1 MNHMKHHETMIT
13 RKIWRA
19 SWMGDL
25 PNRRV
30 HVADMLLT
38 NAREPFFF
46 LHFSQ
51 IEAIP
56 TISYFHRAQHGSAW
70 LSSANVERLRKVVSY
85 GFVHCSLWSY
95 PKSHGRRLVGLT
107 DVDWSQCLRITWI
120 TRIANMDASRR
131 VKHQVDLLPRRIP
144 DLQGF
149 PASPI

>member
-46 LHFSQ
+46 FCTFLRLKRFPPF
-51 IEAIP
+51 P
-56 TISYFHRAQHGSAW
+56 TSTGLSMAQHGSAQQT
-70 LSSANVERLRKVVSY
+70 LSVFAKWFRMVSSIAHF
-85 GFVHCSLWSY
+85 GPIPS
-95 PKSHGRRLVGLT
+95 RM
-107 DVDWSQCLRITWI
+107 DADWS
-120 TRIANMDASRR
+120 
-131 VKHQVDLLPRRIP
+131 
-144 DLQGF
+144 G
-149 PASPI
+149 

>member
-1 MNHMKHHETMIT
+1 MKHHETMIT

-70 LSSANVERLRKVVSY
+70 LSMAQLSKR
-85 GFVHCSLWSY
+85 
-95 PKSHGRRLVGLT
+95 
-107 DVDWSQCLRITWI
+107 
-120 TRIANMDASRR
+120 
-131 VKHQVDLLPRRIP
+131 
-144 DLQGF
+144 
-149 PASPI
+149 